1 MSVIALVAFL
11 LLIVMLVLGAR
22 VHGVRDSLWKFLVFI
37 TACIVVLVLL
47 LVILAR

>member
-1 MSVIALVAFL
+1 MTALIALL

-22 VHGVRDSLWKFLVFI
+22 VHGVRESLWKSLAFV